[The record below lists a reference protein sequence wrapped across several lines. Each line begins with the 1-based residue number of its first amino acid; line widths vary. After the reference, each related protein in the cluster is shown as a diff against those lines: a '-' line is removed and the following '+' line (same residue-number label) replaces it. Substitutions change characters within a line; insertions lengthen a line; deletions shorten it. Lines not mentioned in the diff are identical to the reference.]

1 MVLLYLISLELNS
14 ISDIEKE
21 ISLDKIK
28 LLNC

>member
-1 MVLLYLISLELNS
+1 MVLLNLISLELNS

-21 ISLDKIK
+21 MSLDKIK

>member
-1 MVLLYLISLELNS
+1 MVLLNLISLELNS